1 MRIKSFTAALA
12 LPTMKVN
19 TDSQP
24 TTKRNNELVLLRRI
38 IAESKCFRRPATET
52 TSSRHG
58 CSDSAALLAAM
69 AVLGQV
75 KGNGV
80 AVLPEGYSAA
90 DPAQD
95 PKAAARLLSPPVTDV
110 RKPQKERHGGADEKE
125 D

>member
-1 MRIKSFTAALA
+1 MLILQKDAG
-12 LPTMKVN
+12 
-19 TDSQP
+19 
-24 TTKRNNELVLLRRI
+24 VLRTGGRGCQLRR
-38 IAESKCFRRPATET
+38 PTV
-52 TSSRHG
+52 SRK
-58 CSDSAALLAAM
+58 LPLAAM